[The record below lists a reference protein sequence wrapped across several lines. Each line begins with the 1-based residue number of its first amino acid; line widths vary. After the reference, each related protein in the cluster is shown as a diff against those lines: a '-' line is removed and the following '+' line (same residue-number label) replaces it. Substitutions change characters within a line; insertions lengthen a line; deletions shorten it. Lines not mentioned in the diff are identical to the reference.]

1 MDLPAQF
8 GRNQILGPLDSIVP
22 LSTVA
27 IVTLS
32 ALQDG
37 FCFAFVLLELS
48 RQKLGQAA
56 CLYSDDGGYTIND
69 FTLGS

>member
-1 MDLPAQF
+1 MATSHGFEQVSYIVMDLPAQF
-8 GRNQILGPLDSIVP
+8 GRNQILGPLDSIIP

-48 RQKLGQAA
+48 R
-56 CLYSDDGGYTIND
+56 
-69 FTLGS
+69 